1 MSSWTLS
8 VHAGLRSGSRLPAL
22 SREESSVRMSEWA
35 VWLAM
40 GITAACASALPD
52 WNLRIPG
59 HAILRSVFPMALGLS
74 LAPRRGAGGV
84 MGVIACATALTLRF
98 SGRAEVGFGALTSLS
113 LTGPLLDVALWK
125 AQAGWRLYAGI
136 IAAGLSS
143 NLIAMGIKVT
153 EKLMMGG
160 GGKRSFG
167 AWLAQAAWT
176 YPLCG
181 VLAGLLSAVLWF
193 RFVTRSVS
201 EGGRPQKC
209 DDSDAFGLADASG
222 FNVSRIA
229 PGVGDDPRRD

>member
-1 MSSWTLS
+1 MSSWALS
-8 VHAGLRSGSRLPAL
+8 VHAGLRASSRFSAL

-35 VWLAM
+35 VWLVM

-84 MGVIACATALTLRF
+84 MGVIAFATALALRF

-136 IAAGLSS
+136 VVAGLSS

-153 EKLMMGG
+153 EKLLMSGGG

-181 VLAGLLSAVLWF
+181 VLAGLLSAVIWF
-193 RFVTRSVS
+193 RWRARDTER
-201 EGGRPQKC
+201 
-209 DDSDAFGLADASG
+209 
-222 FNVSRIA
+222 
-229 PGVGDDPRRD
+229 VGDDPGRD

>member
-1 MSSWTLS
+1 MSSWVLE
-8 VHAGLRSGSRLPAL
+8 VHPGLQSGGRLPVL
-22 SREESSVRMSEWA
+22 TREHDAIRSAEWA
-35 VWLAM
+35 VWILM
-40 GITAACASALPD
+40 GVAAACASALPD

-59 HAILRSVFPMALGLS
+59 HAILRSMFPMALGLS

-98 SGRAEVGFGALTSLS
+98 SGRAEVGFGAMTSLS

-125 AQAGWRLYAGI
+125 ARAGWRLYAGI
-136 IAAGLSS
+136 IAAGLAS

-153 EKLMMGG
+153 EKLLLSGGGG

-181 VLAGLLSAVLWF
+181 VLAGLLSAAVWF
-193 RFVTRSVS
+193 RWRAREPKGIV
-201 EGGRPQKC
+201 
-209 DDSDAFGLADASG
+209 DDS
-222 FNVSRIA
+222 
-229 PGVGDDPRRD
+229 RRD

>member
-1 MSSWTLS
+1 MSSWALS

-40 GITAACASALPD
+40 GIAAACASALPD

-74 LAPRRGAGGV
+74 LAPRCGAGGV
-84 MGVIACATALTLRF
+84 MGVIACATALTLRC

-143 NLIAMGIKVT
+143 NLIAIGIKVT
-153 EKLMMGG
+153 EKLLMSGG
-160 GGKRSFG
+160 GGSKRSFG

-181 VLAGLLSAVLWF
+181 ALAGLLSAVIWF
-193 RFVTRSVS
+193 RWRA
-201 EGGRPQKC
+201 
-209 DDSDAFGLADASG
+209 SDTERA
-222 FNVSRIA
+222 
-229 PGVGDDPRRD
+229 GDDPGRD

>member
-1 MSSWTLS
+1 MSSWALS
-8 VHAGLRSGSRLPAL
+8 VHAGLRAGSRLPAL

-35 VWLAM
+35 VWLAI

-136 IAAGLSS
+136 ILAGLSS

-153 EKLMMGG
+153 EKLLMSGGG

-167 AWLAQAAWT
+167 AWLTQAAWT

-181 VLAGLLSAVLWF
+181 VLAGLLSAVIWF
-193 RFVTRSVS
+193 RWRARDTER
-201 EGGRPQKC
+201 
-209 DDSDAFGLADASG
+209 A
-222 FNVSRIA
+222 
-229 PGVGDDPRRD
+229 GDDPHRD